1 MIARK
6 QPELAEHAF
15 DGMPHFIRLHVKPL
29 PSGGGCKCALDF
41 TVIIIYY
48 KNMIAATKIRIYPNT
63 QQVEKL
69 AKAFGCARWL
79 WNNSLNESQK
89 TYQETGKGLGH
100 FALNNRLPE
109 LKQSV
114 DWLGETHSQVLQA
127 VCLNLSRAFVNF
139 FERRAAYPTF
149 KSKHG
154 KQTIQY
160 PQGVKIIEGRKLF
173 LPKIGHV
180 KAVVHCEI
188 TGTIK
193 TVTISKTPTGKYFAS
208 ILTENGLDAP
218 IISFDGKILGI
229 DMGLTHLAIT
239 SDGSKFD
246 NPKHVAKAQKNL
258 KRKQKKLSR
267 KMKGSNSRNKAR
279 ILVAKA
285 HEKVANA
292 RKDYLHKLS
301 RRLVNEN
308 QVIAVEN
315 LYVKGMMRNHCLAKS
330 IGDAGWGAFTG
341 MLKYKTEQAGKG
353 YIEVN
358 RFFPSSKACSCCLH
372 VQSSMPLTI
381 RSWRC
386 DKCGSIHDRDINA
399 AQNIRNEAQRM
410 IAAGIAGTAN
420 RGTVSQVRGR
430 KSSVLARA
438 IDVRSPVL

>member
-1 MIARK
+1 
-6 QPELAEHAF
+6 
-15 DGMPHFIRLHVKPL
+15 
-29 PSGGGCKCALDF
+29 GCKCALDF
-41 TVIIIYY
+41 AVIIIYY
-48 KNMIAATKIRIYPNT
+48 KNMIAATKIRIYPDTN
-63 QQVEKL
+63 QVEKL

-79 WNNSLNESQK
+79 WNNSLNECQK

-127 VCLNLSRAFVNF
+127 VCLNLSRAFVSF

-154 KQTIQY
+154 KQSIQY

-180 KAVVHCEI
+180 KAVVHREI

-193 TVTISKTPTGKYFAS
+193 TVTLSKTPGGKYFAS
-208 ILTENGLDAP
+208 ILAENGLDAP
-218 IISFDGKILGI
+218 AISFDGKILGI

-258 KRKQKKLSR
+258 KRKQQKLSR
-267 KMKGSNSRNKAR
+267 KVKGSNTRNKVR

-308 QVIAVEN
+308 QVIAFED
-315 LYVKGMMRNHCLAKS
+315 LHVKGMMRNHCLAKS